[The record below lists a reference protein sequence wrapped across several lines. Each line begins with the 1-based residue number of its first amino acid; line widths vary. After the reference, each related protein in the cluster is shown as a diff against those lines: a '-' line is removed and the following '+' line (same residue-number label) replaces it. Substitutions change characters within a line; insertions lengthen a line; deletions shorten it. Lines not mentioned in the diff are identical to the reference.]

1 MTGENPLML
10 TALIIVLIAVATII
24 AFRYR
29 HHIKLLILKS
39 LDRFFPPKQP
49 SPGPAEQV
57 QIVNE
62 EPELSEEEKSEIEL
76 QKVQKFIRDRKRIA
90 WKTDISYHL
99 WNLYKS
105 HFRNASEQSLA
116 FENEASSWYKL
127 KILKVSNPNF
137 LNKYEFELN
146 GASYTFID
154 DEEQQGW
161 RVNVKLFSLFLYDDS
176 DRCLIEI
183 PMMLR
188 VDGDGKNYSISS
200 DSPHAFLLG
209 DWIKDFIN
217 ATLKQQS
224 IRNQEIRAQKHQERL
239 WEIEDLKDRFGMSE

>member
-1 MTGENPLML
+1 MTSESQFILSVVVIAAIVIAAILAVKHRQQIKPLFLRGLRNYPDEHKMQ
-10 TALIIVLIAVATII
+10 
-24 AFRYR
+24 
-29 HHIKLLILKS
+29 
-39 LDRFFPPKQP
+39 QP
-49 SPGPAEQV
+49 EPGKTV
-57 QIVNE
+57 IVNQSQD
-62 EPELSEEEKSEIEL
+62 LTEEEKSEIEL
-76 QKVQKFIRDRKRIA
+76 NKIQKFIRDRKQIA

-105 HFRNASEQSLA
+105 HFRNSTSQSLA
-116 FENEASSWYKL
+116 QDNQGSSWYKL
-127 KILKVSNPNF
+127 KILKVSTTNF

-146 GASYTFID
+146 GAKYTFIN
-154 DEEQQGW
+154 DEEKQGW

-200 DSPHAFLLG
+200 DSPRAFLLG
-209 DWIKDFIN
+209 DWINDFIN

-224 IRNQEIRAQKHQERL
+224 IKNQEIRAQKHQERL
-239 WEIEDLKDRFGMSE
+239 WEIEDLKDRFGISE